1 MHGRALLGVVLT
13 LALAACGGADDLP
26 FAAGVGPEPALP
38 EPRQG
43 LLPTVA
49 VARAEGWAAGETPVP
64 APGLAVAAFA
74 QELDH
79 PRWLHVLPNGDVL
92 VAETNRQPAPARG
105 LGSWVETRIMRVAGA
120 EAGAPSADRISPLRN
135 ADGDGIA
142 ETRSVLLDGLTSPYG
157 MALVGEALYVADTD
171 ALLRFPYRPGETRIA
186 GRGER
191 LAALPANLPNRHWT
205 KGLIAS
211 PVGRR
216 LYVSVGSNSDHG
228 EKGLAAE
235 EARAAVWKIDA
246 ATGAARVLASGLRNP
261 VGLDFEPRTGALW
274 TVVNERGKLG
284 NNLVPDYLARVR
296 EGGFYG
302 WPYSYYGDNLDP
314 TWPPA
319 RSSPT
324 TRSAPTWRRWGSPS
338 RKARGSALA
347 STRAHS
353 SASTGRGTG
362 APKRLQGRLCALRGR
377 RPVGDAGRRAHGLSG
392 SRRRGARPPR
402 GRGRGRRRSAAG
414 RGRRRDYGL
423 AGGRRAL
430 GRRCRQAPA
439 RA

>member
-1 MHGRALLGVVLT
+1 M
-13 LALAACGGADDLP
+13 
-26 FAAGVGPEPALP
+26 GPEPALP

-157 MALVGEALYVADTD
+157 MALVGEALYVAYTD

-414 RGRRRDYGL
+414 RGRRWEHGL
-423 AGGRRAL
+423 AGGTRAL
-430 GRRCRQAPA
+430 GRSHRQALAHA
-439 RA
+439 REGRQNDFGF